1 MSILSI
7 VATVFV
13 FSVLVLIH
21 EFGHFLAARL
31 MGVRV
36 EKFSIGF
43 PPTIF
48 SKKIGGT
55 EFAIS
60 AIPLGGFVK
69 MAGFVD
75 ESLDTEIT
83 GADDEYSSKP
93 VWKRMVIIT
102 AGVFMNLILA
112 IIIYTAIVFTQGE
125 QIIPTTTVTITHQ
138 SGIADKI
145 GFQDGDKILAVNGF
159 PISDW
164 REIFDRFIDHV
175 DNGVDFRIKRG
186 KEELTLHYKKEWF
199 SESKGEML
207 DIAPRLPARVGSVLS
222 DMPAGSSGLKYGD
235 MITALN
241 NKPVKNWDDM
251 TREIKAS
258 PGKTIPIQWQ
268 RGDSIYHSTITP
280 AVENTTDTD
289 GMEHTTG
296 KIGIGPYIMHKSVSL
311 SKALNFGLTQP
322 FNVMYLNI
330 KGLWWL
336 ISGVKKARD
345 TIGGPIMIAQ
355 MAGQAARS
363 GWLSI
368 WGLIA
373 ALSSVLAFFN
383 ILPIPALDG
392 GHFLLLLVEGLK
404 GKPLSIK
411 TRVIVQQVGIAV
423 LLSFIVF
430 VVFIDVSRLL

>member
-7 VATVFV
+7 VATIFV

-43 PPTIF
+43 PPTVF
-48 SKKIGGT
+48 SKKIGDT
-55 EFAIS
+55 EFAVS

-75 ESLDTEIT
+75 ESLDTNIT
-83 GADDEYSSKP
+83 GAPDEYSSKP
-93 VWKRMVIIT
+93 VWRRMVIIT
-102 AGVFMNLILA
+102 AGVIMNLLLA
-112 IIIYTAIVFTQGE
+112 ILIYTLIVYSQGE
-125 QIIPTTTVTITHQ
+125 QILPTTQITLTRQ
-138 SGIADKI
+138 SGIAEKI
-145 GFQDGDKILAVNGF
+145 GLKDGDKILAVAG
-159 PISDW
+159 ISVKNYK
-164 REIFDRFIDHV
+164 EIFDAFIDHL
-175 DNGVDFRIKRG
+175 DQGIDFKVERAG
-186 KEELTLHYKKEWF
+186 KIVMLHYNKEWF
-199 SESKGEML
+199 SESKGEVL
-207 DIAPRLPARVGSVLS
+207 DIAPLLPSKVGDVLA
-222 DMPAGSSGLKYGD
+222 DMPAGKIGLKRGD
-235 MITALN
+235 LITSIN
-241 NKPVKNWDDM
+241 NTPLSTWNDM
-251 TREIKAS
+251 TREIKAV
-258 PGKTIPIQWQ
+258 PGKAVPIQWK
-268 RGDSIYHSTITP
+268 RGDSTYSATITP
-280 AVENTTDTD
+280 IVENTKDAQ
-289 GMEHTTG
+289 GFEHTSG
-296 KIGIGPYIMHKSVSL
+296 KIGIGPYFIHKSVSVG
-311 SKALNFGLTQP
+311 KALKFGITQP

-336 ISGVKKARD
+336 ITGVKKAKD

-392 GHFLLLLVEGLK
+392 GHFLLLLVEGIK
-404 GKPLSIK
+404 GSPLSLK
-411 TRVIVQQVGIAV
+411 TRVVVQQIGIAV
-423 LLSFIVF
+423 LLSFIAF
-430 VVFIDVSRLL
+430 VVFIDISRLL